1 MTASASSDYNQVPAE
16 HQGGEELKLLSA
28 RISSEAESSKSAEH
42 DHKHPQEEPFE
53 LCEDVYDFF
62 IFRLAEFWSRDG
74 IPDSAPRLHLFHG
87 ALLYVTNLF
96 VQGFVIYYVNIAA
109 NVEEAKWHDH
119 SWTASFGMTLRGSV
133 TASEHKGLLAKCA
146 LQNQVPDV
154 LLYYIMIFIWA
165 VSQTKE
171 FKRIRDWM
179 RTIWSVRPLSLDR
192 PYPMTEDKIIIH
204 ALSPCM
210 KVIVFLANPLARS
223 LLFIP
228 VTFVGAK
235 FLALQ
240 TVPFA
245 LVMKAVALQLVL
257 NFDEMMVASLAL
269 RKAVAQL
276 TRARFMTPCHER
288 TCIPY
293 WYDGVGSMFFYIMIV
308 LFVVG
313 FLEGYYADLMY
324 LEGVAIYTMTISGN
338 SWMESP
344 GYSAAW
350 KNPDAIDIV
359 VVIVVVV

>member
-1 MTASASSDYNQVPAE
+1 
-16 HQGGEELKLLSA
+16 
-28 RISSEAESSKSAEH
+28 
-42 DHKHPQEEPFE
+42 
-53 LCEDVYDFF
+53 
-62 IFRLAEFWSRDG
+62 
-74 IPDSAPRLHLFHG
+74 
-87 ALLYVTNLF
+87 
-96 VQGFVIYYVNIAA
+96 
-109 NVEEAKWHDH
+109 
-119 SWTASFGMTLRGSV
+119 MTLRGSGDLLRGAV
-133 TASEHKGLLAKCA
+133 QSSTASEHKGLLAKCA

-308 LFVVG
+308 QASAQVTIEVAVAGNEPQFKRQLSDPSCIRRPAAHTHSDVARDAAMAVLMLLPCQCVWVDGCLCFGSVGEESVFALFVLLASVCFHAFAFSFLSRGRLAVVAWYLHWRPVPSGSEASVSAQVLFVVG
-313 FLEGYYADLMY
+313 PPACQQRSFRL
-324 LEGVAIYTMTISGN
+324 TTPTIKCGCQNWILLRKLVTS
-338 SWMESP
+338 SP
-344 GYSAAW
+344 LVSF
-350 KNPDAIDIV
+350 V
-359 VVIVVVV
+359 